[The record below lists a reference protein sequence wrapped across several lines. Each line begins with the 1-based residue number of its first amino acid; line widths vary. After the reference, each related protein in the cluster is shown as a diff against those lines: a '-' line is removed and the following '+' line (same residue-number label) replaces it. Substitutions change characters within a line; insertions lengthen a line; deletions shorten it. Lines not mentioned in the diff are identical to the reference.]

1 MWQALGLTALP
12 YLGGLYGGYVTRHQ
26 VKTWYPT
33 LVKPSWRPPNAAFPV
48 VWSCLYTGMG
58 SVGGLFTACIVMI
71 QSYTPIA
78 LLYTYSRAAAV

>member
-1 MWQALGLTALP
+1 MAVLTPDMWQAIGLTALP

-48 VWSCLYTGMG
+48 VWTCLYTGMG
-58 SVGGLFTACIVMI
+58 SVDVQLVLGLFYCR
-71 QSYTPIA
+71 QLCYP
-78 LLYTYSRAAAV
+78 R